1 MVTYLVILAHYLIPM
16 PKNKS
21 AVIRY
26 RIIDSA
32 LRDNKRRFP
41 TLEMLADKCSAVLG
55 VDVSTSTIEKDI
67 RAMREPAPKGYS
79 APIVYSK
86 IEGGYTYGEVGFSIA
101 ELNLNDEE
109 WAALHFAAQLFHQ
122 YKEVPIFSNFKSAI
136 ERINTRFS
144 LGIDGSDP
152 LIEEIVQFEKA
163 IHNNGMDL
171 IELIYGAIKNKQA
184 IKFQYRN
191 IYKNTLADAT
201 LIPYLIKEQRNRWYV
216 VGWNNEKEK
225 YTTYALDRISQL
237 ELLHNV
243 YKRRADFDGSK
254 FFQHATG
261 IMESNTK
268 PEEVLLTV
276 LKPIS
281 DLVLLEPLH
290 ASQKLISEKTDR
302 VQISLK
308 VLLNE
313 EFVFKILGMG
323 AFCVV
328 DKPAS
333 LRKTIKAAIQQMAL
347 NYK

>member
-1 MVTYLVILAHYLIPM
+1 M

-26 RIIDSA
+26 RIIDRA
-32 LRDNKRRFP
+32 LNEKAHRFP
-41 TLEMLADKCSAVLG
+41 NLETLATKCRDVLG

-86 IEGGYTYGEVGFSIA
+86 IEGGYAYGEVGFSIA

-152 LIEEIVQFEKA
+152 LIDEIVQFEKA
-163 IHNNGMDL
+163 IHNNGIDL
-171 IELIYGAIKNKQA
+171 IELIYSAIKNKQA
-184 IKFQYRN
+184 IKFQYHN
-191 IYKNTLADAT
+191 IYKNTLAEAT

-225 YTTYALDRISQL
+225 YTTYALDRIAQL
-237 ELLHNV
+237 ELLNNV
-243 YKRRADFDGSK
+243 YKRRTDFDGSK

-261 IMESNTK
+261 IMESNTR
-268 PEEVLLTV
+268 PEDLLLTI

-313 EFVFKILGMG
+313 ELVFKILGMG

-333 LRKTIKAAIQQMAL
+333 LRKSIKATIQQMAL